1 MDHERLRRE
10 RWLVRVVL
18 FIVVVNGPLA
28 ALLFADF
35 RDSLMSERRARKAL
49 AAGVCKRKVPG
60 LPGGRCG
67 QPVTSRI
74 DVFQGYEY
82 RFHEWLC
89 EEHAAMARPASE
101 GSPIALSTGSQRF
114 PDRLAPVQPRL
125 LPIPLPGA
133 RRASY

>member
-1 MDHERLRRE
+1 LRRE
-10 RWLVRVVL
+10 RWFVRVVL
-18 FIVVVNGPLA
+18 FIIVVNGPLA

-35 RDSLMSERRARKAL
+35 KDSMMSERRARKAL

-89 EEHAAMARPASE
+89 DEHARDGKARSKGFSYRVVDEEPV
-101 GSPIALSTGSQRF
+101 LS
-114 PDRLAPVQPRL
+114 
-125 LPIPLPGA
+125 
-133 RRASY
+133 